1 VLGLSA
7 PTALNGAA
15 AVETETE
22 ENGTA
27 TRKSSRAA
35 AR

>member
-1 VLGLSA
+1 
-7 PTALNGAA
+7 LNGAA